1 MVSPAEPPLP
11 ATDGVVSEVRSSVDD
26 DPRSDA
32 ASRSGAAGA
41 EGAEVSTAID
51 MDEPADETFPAGS
64 VSVPDTDHDPSV
76 RPESSQDVAEPT
88 VYEHVF
94 VVEPFVAVTVAVS
107 PVDPPGT
114 ENVGVVSEVTLSLF
128 EVPVSEPDARS
139 GAPGAEVAVEST
151 VNGRPELA
159 ADWLPAG
166 SVRRD
171 VNVHEPSVRTGRS
184 HDVAEPT
191 TYEQDSVEA
200 PFVAVIVIVSP
211 ADPPDPDTLGVVSAV
226 RSSVPELPV
235 SDTGDRSG
243 VPGADGAVVSTDTGS
258 AGPAVDVL
266 PAGSVTFAVID
277 QLPAVSVGR
286 SHEDAEPAT

>member
-11 ATDGVVSEVRSSVDD
+11 ETDGVVSEVRLSVED

-41 EGAEVSTAID
+41 EGAEVSTDID
-51 MDEPADETFPAGS
+51 MDEPVAEMLPAVS

-76 RPESSQDVAEPT
+76 RPDRSHDDAEPT

-94 VVEPFVAVTVAVS
+94 VVAPFVAVTVAVS
-107 PVDPPGT
+107 PEEPPGT
-114 ENVGVVSEVTLSLF
+114 ENVGDVSEVTLSLF
-128 EVPVSEPDARS
+128 DVPVSDPDARS

-151 VNGRPELA
+151 LNGRPELA

-171 VNVHEPSVRTGRS
+171 VSVHEPSVRAGRS

-191 TYEQDSVEA
+191 TYEHDSVDA
-200 PFVAVIVIVSP
+200 PLVALIVIVSP
-211 ADPPDPDTLGVVSAV
+211 ADPPDADTLGVVSAV
-226 RSSVPELPV
+226 TLSVLELPV
-235 SDTGDRSG
+235 SDTADRSG
-243 VPGADGAVVSTDTGS
+243 VPGADGAVVSTVSGR
-258 AGPAVDVL
+258 AGPAVEVL
-266 PAGSVTFAVID
+266 PAGSVTFAVTD

-286 SHEDAEPAT
+286 SQDEADPAT

>member
-1 MVSPAEPPLP
+1 
-11 ATDGVVSEVRSSVDD
+11 VVSIVIGVE
-26 DPRSDA
+26 DPT
-32 ASRSGAAGA
+32 
-41 EGAEVSTAID
+41 AEVL
-51 MDEPADETFPAGS
+51 PAGS

-171 VNVHEPSVRTGRS
+171 VNVHEPSVRAGRS